1 MSPTTQAGL
10 MTLPEELLHAIN
22 DLALE
27 IPETPTTLNK
37 LSEPWTDK
45 NQVYSRY
52 HLLTS
57 VSQAYQDTAH
67 RTFFRQYTHDVHLV
81 YTCGAYYSHPKV
93 VCRSGVIAVHPQL
106 LRCRIWKLR
115 VRFEASSREDM
126 AVAVDDVVGILDG
139 YAGLREVEVVFETLE
154 CWGHVEASKRLLE
167 ERIAAWGKTMGGE
180 GTESWTRTAKLDF
193 DCEDWRVVYV
203 NGVKVEEDRRWEAC
217 RVSDVSESEDGAA
230 SASLSLTRVAVAT
243 ILQATGPA

>member
-10 MTLPEELLHAIN
+10 MTMPQELLKAIN
-22 DLALE
+22 DIALE
-27 IPETPTTLNK
+27 IPETLTTLNK

-81 YTCGAYYSHPKV
+81 YKCGGYYSHPKV
-93 VCRSGVIAVHPQL
+93 VFHSSVVAVQPQP
-106 LRCRIWKLR
+106 LRCQIRKLR

-126 AVAVDDVVGILDG
+126 AVAVDDVV
-139 YAGLREVEVVFETLE
+139 EVVFETLE
-154 CWGHVEASKRLLE
+154 CWGHVEASKKALE
-167 ERIAAWGKTMGGE
+167 ERVRASGKTMGGE
-180 GTESWTRTAKLDF
+180 GKEMWVRTAKLDF

-203 NGVKVEEDRRWEAC
+203 NGVKVDEEKRWEMCRASDTSEEEED
-217 RVSDVSESEDGAA
+217 EDEE
-230 SASLSLTRVAVAT
+230 
-243 ILQATGPA
+243 

>member
-10 MTLPEELLHAIN
+10 MTMPQELLKAIN
-22 DLALE
+22 DIALE
-27 IPETPTTLNK
+27 IPETLTTLNK

-81 YTCGAYYSHPKV
+81 YKCGGYYSHPKV
-93 VCRSGVIAVHPQL
+93 VFHSSVVAVQPQP
-106 LRCRIWKLR
+106 LRCQIRKLR

-126 AVAVDDVVGILDG
+126 AVAVDDVV
-139 YAGLREVEVVFETLE
+139 EVVFETLE
-154 CWGHVEASKRLLE
+154 CWGHVEASKKLLE
-167 ERIAAWGKTMGGE
+167 ERVRASGKTMGGE
-180 GTESWTRTAKLDF
+180 GKEMWVRTAKLDF

-203 NGVKVEEDRRWEAC
+203 NGVKVDEEKRWEMCRASDTSEEEED
-217 RVSDVSESEDGAA
+217 EDEE
-230 SASLSLTRVAVAT
+230 
-243 ILQATGPA
+243 

>member
-10 MTLPEELLHAIN
+10 MTMPQELLKAIN
-22 DLALE
+22 DIALE
-27 IPETPTTLNK
+27 IPETLTTLNK

-81 YTCGAYYSHPKV
+81 YKCGGYYSHPKV
-93 VCRSGVIAVHPQL
+93 VFHSSVVAVQPQP
-106 LRCRIWKLR
+106 LRCQIRKLR

-126 AVAVDDVVGILDG
+126 AVAVDDV
-139 YAGLREVEVVFETLE
+139 
-154 CWGHVEASKRLLE
+154 ASKKLLE
-167 ERIAAWGKTMGGE
+167 ERVRASGKTMGGE
-180 GTESWTRTAKLDF
+180 GKEMWVRTAKLDF

-203 NGVKVEEDRRWEAC
+203 NGVKVDEEKRWEMCRASDTSEEEED
-217 RVSDVSESEDGAA
+217 EDEE
-230 SASLSLTRVAVAT
+230 
-243 ILQATGPA
+243 

>member
-10 MTLPEELLHAIN
+10 TTLPQELLHAIN

-27 IPETPTTLNK
+27 IPEPLTTLNQ

-67 RTFFRQYTHDVHLV
+67 RTFFRQYIHDVHLV
-81 YTCGAYYSHPKV
+81 YECGAYYSHPKV
-93 VCRSGVIAVHPQL
+93 VYRSSVIAVQPQP
-106 LRCRIWKLR
+106 LRCQIRKLR
-115 VRFEASSREDM
+115 VRFEASSREDV
-126 AVAVDDVVGILDG
+126 AVAVDDVVGVLDS

-167 ERIAAWGKTMGGE
+167 ERVKTWGKTMGGD
-180 GTESWTRTAKLDF
+180 GRESWARTAKLDF

-203 NGVKVEEDRRWEAC
+203 DGVKVDEDRRWEAS
-217 RVSDVSESEDGAA
+217 RVSDMSEEDEDEDEDEE
-230 SASLSLTRVAVAT
+230 
-243 ILQATGPA
+243 

>member
-10 MTLPEELLHAIN
+10 MTMPQELLKAIN
-22 DLALE
+22 DIALE
-27 IPETPTTLNK
+27 IPETLTTLNK

-81 YTCGAYYSHPKV
+81 YKCGGYYSHPKV
-93 VCRSGVIAVHPQL
+93 VFHSSVVAVQPQP
-106 LRCRIWKLR
+106 LRCQIRKLR

-126 AVAVDDVVGILDG
+126 AVAVDDM
-139 YAGLREVEVVFETLE
+139 VEVVFETLE
-154 CWGHVEASKRLLE
+154 CWGHVEASKKLLE
-167 ERIAAWGKTMGGE
+167 ERVRASGKTMGGE
-180 GTESWTRTAKLDF
+180 GKEMWVRTAKLDF

-203 NGVKVEEDRRWEAC
+203 NGVKVDEEKRWEMCRASDTSEEEED
-217 RVSDVSESEDGAA
+217 EDEE
-230 SASLSLTRVAVAT
+230 
-243 ILQATGPA
+243 